1 MYYFIYL
8 SYFTD
13 SYTIIYYIIVYIASM
28 SEQLLFLSPY
38 SAACLSLFLK
48 CEFSRFDL

>member
-13 SYTIIYYIIVYIASM
+13 SYTIIYLYNSIYCKYVGIIIV
-28 SEQLLFLSPY
+28 LSPY
-38 SAACLSLFLK
+38 STARLNLFLK
-48 CEFSRFDL
+48 CEFSCFDL

>member
-13 SYTIIYYIIVYIASM
+13 SYTIIYLYNSIYCKYVGIIIVFIS
-28 SEQLLFLSPY
+28 LLY
-38 SAACLSLFLK
+38 SLFK
-48 CEFSRFDL
+48 FIFKV